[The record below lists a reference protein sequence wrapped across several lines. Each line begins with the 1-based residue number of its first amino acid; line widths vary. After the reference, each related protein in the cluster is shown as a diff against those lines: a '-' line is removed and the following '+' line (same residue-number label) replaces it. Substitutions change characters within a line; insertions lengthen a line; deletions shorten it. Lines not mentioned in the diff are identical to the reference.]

1 MATVEIES
9 VHPLDGSLG
18 LPLQT
23 QVSVVFN
30 QLMDET
36 TITSS
41 TFLVSGPDTSN
52 WETPG
57 VRIIDNESPENVLL
71 EFNGEAYL
79 DGAISFT
86 QESIQG
92 SPVTRAIFTPT
103 KPLVANTEYV
113 IYLTGDEGIEDAI
126 VPPVS
131 AIDSTVLLGTYI
143 WTFTSG
149 SGSVV
154 DVPTEAS
161 TAVSVPPSVDTS
173 STVSEP
179 FALLS
184 SVPDSRATNLD
195 ISTDTIVLN
204 FNRYVDSATVD
215 SAISIVAES
224 VNGDM
229 SIPAT
234 GTISFVS
241 STSEK
246 QVTITL
252 TAALM
257 QNNVVD
263 VIIGRSLSDTD
274 GNPLVASDYSFYF
287 TTTYNPLYVSTRR
300 IRMEIGGFLSG
311 IPDDTINLAIFEASR
326 TADAIAWTGSVTN
339 QTYFDMVKRS
349 FVICEAA
356 GILLQGISM
365 DGGIASKK
373 LGDFSVEYDTGHM
386 PRILDRLAD
395 CVDKWEPLLMSG
407 GNQKDFT
414 MAVKGRYDPNR
425 PVIGR
430 VWEKESGSI
439 PGANSK
445 ESHYFRWRN
454 TWESR

>member
-57 VRIIDNESPENVLL
+57 IRLIDNESPENVLL

-79 DGAISFT
+79 DGTISFT

-92 SPVTRAIFTPT
+92 APVTRATFTPT
-103 KPLVANTEYV
+103 QPLVANTKYV
-113 IYLTGDEGIEDAI
+113 VYLTGDEGLDDAI
-126 VPPVS
+126 VPPIS
-131 AIDSTVLLGTYI
+131 AVDSTVLLGTYM
-143 WTFTSG
+143 WTFTAG

-154 DVPTEAS
+154 EVPNVAS
-161 TAVSVPPSVDTS
+161 TAVSVPPSVDSS
-173 STVSEP
+173 STVTAP
-179 FALLS
+179 FALTS
-184 SVPDSRATNLD
+184 SIPDSRATNLD
-195 ISTDTIVLN
+195 VSTDTIVLN
-204 FNRYVDSATVD
+204 FNRDVDGTTVD

-224 VNGDM
+224 VNGDT
-229 SIPAT
+229 SIPAP
-234 GTISFVS
+234 GNISFTS
-241 STSEK
+241 STTGK
-246 QVTITL
+246 QVTL
-252 TAALM
+252 TMTTALV
-257 QNNVVD
+257 QNNVVS
-263 VIIGRSLSDTD
+263 IMIGSSLSDTA
-274 GNPLVASDYSFYF
+274 GNPLVASDCSFYF
-287 TTTYNPLYVSTRR
+287 TTTYNPLYVNTRR
-300 IRMEIGGFLSG
+300 IRMDIGGFLSG

-326 TADAIAWTGSVTN
+326 TADAIAWTGTVTN
-339 QTYFDMVKRS
+339 QTYYDMVKRN

-386 PRILDRLAD
+386 PRVLDRLAD
-395 CVDKWEPLLMSG
+395 CVDKWQPLLMSG
-407 GNQKDFT
+407 GNERDFT

-439 PGANSK
+439 PGANVK
-445 ESHYFRWRN
+445 ESYYFRWRN
-454 TWESR
+454 TWGSR